1 MLIEINKT
9 CKNIEYYLIMTFF
22 TRYLPITSFMVGA
35 SALTFQT
42 MVLYPWHN
50 ELDTE
55 FKRLKDLKEQQDKKF

>member
-1 MLIEINKT
+1 
-9 CKNIEYYLIMTFF
+9 MTFF
-22 TRYLPITSFMVGA
+22 TRYLPITSFVVGA

-55 FKRLKDLKEQQDKKF
+55 FKRLRDLKEQQDKKF